1 MGAGNRSQDSGSVE
15 ERDMKQLIVLLG
27 VLPLLLIFMMQY
39 TLDQKN
45 STAISLLQEQVY
57 TAKEQAKQEG
67 YFTPEIRQELRKN
80 ISRSLD
86 IPEEEI
92 IIEATETRKYRLNY
106 FDESGERGIIHY
118 EVSVPIKR
126 LMAGTNLLGID
137 KEENTGVY
145 TIKGTAASE
154 CLP

>member
-1 MGAGNRSQDSGSVE
+1 
-15 ERDMKQLIVLLG
+15 MKQLIVLLG

-118 EVSVPIKR
+118 EVSVPIN
-126 LMAGTNLLGID
+126 G
-137 KEENTGVY
+137 
-145 TIKGTAASE
+145 
-154 CLP
+154 